1 MTAAEAVETS
11 ATVEVFVTGS
21 LSQDYSDLDEY
32 WKERISD
39 ILSPTVTFLKVL
51 VREYVKI
58 LSVFEDWVILG
69 KSCNL
74 SR

>member
-74 SR
+74 SQ